1 MSEILK
7 PNASDAESAGTR
19 DLLERILAAVEKQ
32 KRPHWLQ
39 VTRAIVLSL
48 AALASAWYS
57 YQASRWNNIAGG
69 ESSQAASAKQ

>member
-7 PNASDAESAGTR
+7 PNASDAESASTR

-48 AALASAWYS
+48 AALA
-57 YQASRWNNIAGG
+57 
-69 ESSQAASAKQ
+69 